1 MASQW
6 NKHNTHDRSSMI
18 FSETTNRHAEISLR
32 CQPLSEEGSSSSA
45 WFIRLV
51 FLQFKE
57 ARIIIIQRS
66 STQERH
72 PCHATANMKES
83 MQARKISELIHVKEV
98 WLIYTFYFKV
108 QTVKMWHKNTIKYIF
123 SRKASNPTNSEGK

>member
-1 MASQW
+1 
-6 NKHNTHDRSSMI
+6 
-18 FSETTNRHAEISLR
+18 
-32 CQPLSEEGSSSSA
+32 
-45 WFIRLV
+45 
-51 FLQFKE
+51 
-57 ARIIIIQRS
+57 
-66 STQERH
+66 
-72 PCHATANMKES
+72 MKES